1 MCGVDC
7 GRWLGTAQQS
17 VTAQRGALAAVKSN
31 RRATVVLTPSVKLPR
46 LTFHRHL
53 LEGVRSASERSRPPK
68 KTTRARGR
76 EGALRPKMVS
86 TKKGCPTA
94 ALRGARV
101 ARRLPRNAAVR
112 ELGGSGGAGCP
123 PPPKAADLAVLGL
136 PMRRAAPRDGR
147 GCRTAACMVAD
158 DAHQRSVNGWGA
170 CDDVRRAAAALAA
183 ANAPRCTT
191 LRT

>member
-31 RRATVVLTPSVKLPR
+31 RRATVVLTSSVKIPR

-68 KTTRARGR
+68 TTTRARGR

-112 ELGGSGGAGCP
+112 ELGGSGCAGCP
-123 PPPKAADLAVLGL
+123 SPPSC
-136 PMRRAAPRDGR
+136 RAQLCCAYRCDALPRDDR
-147 GCRTAACMVAD
+147 RCRMAASMAVD
-158 DAHQRSVNGWGA
+158 DAHKRSVNDWGA

-183 ANAPRCTT
+183 ANAPHCTT

>member
-1 MCGVDC
+1 MLEASQEDD
-7 GRWLGTAQQS
+7 A
-17 VTAQRGALAAVKSN
+17 
-31 RRATVVLTPSVKLPR
+31 RA
-46 LTFHRHL
+46 
-53 LEGVRSASERSRPPK
+53 
-68 KTTRARGR
+68 GR

-112 ELGGSGGAGCP
+112 ELGGSGCAGCP
-123 PPPKAADLAVLGL
+123 PPPKAADLARCWAYRCDAL
-136 PMRRAAPRDGR
+136 PRDDR
-147 GCRTAACMVAD
+147 RCRTAACMVVD
-158 DAHQRSVNGWGA
+158 DAHQRSVNVWGA

-183 ANAPRCTT
+183 ANAPHCTT